1 MDDIPV
7 IQLLGKK
14 TTKDI
19 DIREAFELEDIK
31 HRITKYYFL
40 NFTKKY
46 NAPVNSNFKFQID
59 GKEIDIS
66 ETDDFQ
72 LIKPEYI
79 PEIKLGSGV
88 CLDISIQRREI
99 EYDVEENDADV
110 KAAKDK
116 YLMVHNKLMNY
127 IKLKNKEKTDKYV
140 VDPNEKDD
148 KTAFF
153 EETEEYKKT
162 LSDLK
167 ADRKDKY
174 DKFIKELERALKEK
188 EVLAE

>member
-1 MDDIPV
+1 MDDIPIV
-7 IQLLGKK
+7 QLTDATGNK
-14 TTKDI
+14 
-19 DIREAFELEDIK
+19 DIREFYNLEDVK

-46 NAPVNSNFKFQID
+46 NAPANSDFKFWID

-79 PEIKLGSGV
+79 PEIRLGSGV

-99 EYDVEENDADV
+99 EYDVEENNADV
-110 KAAKDK
+110 KAVKDE
-116 YLMVHNKLMNY
+116 YLVAHNKVMNY
-127 IKLKNKEKTDKYV
+127 IKLNNKEKTDKFV

-148 KTAFF
+148 KTINLEKTKKYEITLF
-153 EETEEYKKT
+153 E
-162 LSDLK
+162 LK
-167 ADRKDKY
+167 EDRKDKY
-174 DKFIKELERALKEK
+174 DIFIKELERALKEK